1 MQDSNKTEETA
12 NPSGKLLTPQELAEW
27 LQVPL
32 SWVYDRTRKS
42 GPEKLPFYKIGKYLR
57 FAEQEVI
64 DYLKI
69 KSVDSPQQS
78 M

>member
-1 MQDSNKTEETA
+1 MKDGNRIKESA
-12 NPSGKLLTPQELAEW
+12 NPSNKLLTPQELAAW

-57 FAEQEVI
+57 FAEDEVVE
-64 DYLKI
+64 YLKI
-69 KSVDSPQQS
+69 KSVDSQQQP

>member
-1 MQDSNKTEETA
+1 MNDGNKTSDTV
-12 NPSGKLLTPQELAEW
+12 NSPSKLLTPQELAEW

-57 FAEQEVI
+57 FVEDEVI

-69 KSVDSPQQS
+69 KCVDSQQ
-78 M
+78 